1 MSSLRVLA
9 VGENTNVLLYAWRI
23 QQSKSVSLTYLSS
36 LKSADFSV
44 DTAQYGSDKFRF
56 EQHFQNVEEL
66 LSSGEGNSRVFDLVI
81 LSAPSLQEMSSLA
94 AKLNPV
100 LNLNTKILVES
111 SGFVHLEPFVKM
123 SIEFGQLKVFSVM
136 CDFDLR
142 QISSSHFA
150 QASHQLAPCNIF
162 LGEAAVKGGAKYS
175 SDNVAL
181 LETFKRLFVKL
192 FPQDQVHVCNFS
204 YAEFLSQQW
213 KLALPRIC
221 FDPLYIL
228 LENSRPEELNEQI
241 LAKPLISGL
250 VTEIIT
256 VTKTMGAKLPA
267 GFDNEKDLLQQ
278 WLKTTNNE
286 LPQLAYHFLQKT
298 APLNIDL
305 LLLQPILLA
314 DDYGI
319 KTPYLEFLYSMMCQ
333 YQKINDGSSKL
344 FARAS
349 TQSKFIE
356 ELRKLEIEHDRLK
369 SQLRSA
375 EDTLVT
381 AEQTHSAQ
389 MKAKENLELAQRN
402 EIGYLKGQITKIN
415 SDLVNEQR
423 KVSILEA
430 NQRKLAE
437 QQQQQRKLQ
446 QQPQQQPQQ
455 HIPQQQP
462 LPQQSHLQK
471 AVGSFQEGAN
481 SAEPVS
487 NSSSAGTPNLRELE
501 DIAVYGV
508 HYGMSPTQD
517 RQVDSRDAEPGIQA
531 VPVNTNEVHAAGAPG
546 TDSNIEGSDTTLRE
560 RELELRRRELELQEK
575 EFELQRRAA
584 ARPRPAKYQS
594 APMIQ
599 PGPIPNGHGS
609 RKPSYS
615 HANTRNNR
623 QMHGASQSIITHM
636 PDPNMQNPAGQPS
649 PVPGQLGPAIG
660 GPVSGPP
667 APQGHHSH
675 QFKTTSRKN
684 RRSNM
689 PNLRHASS
697 VDVLSMAG
705 TGTAPHGAPGA
716 HQPSAANNSGTRLNS
731 MMGNGPPPSITLNKP
746 QNGSNLQLNN
756 VPNPSSQNFK
766 VGPPYSNGSGSS
778 LPPQQQQHR
787 QISSSTVLAEDPVQ
801 ANISSHTV
809 VHNPVPQQAL
819 NGHSS
824 GSSISADSPSAMS
837 PNDNM
842 NVSEPSPISA
852 SEAHGQE
859 NTLPSTQ
866 NSSTMLDTGFDLNP
880 KESNKK
886 KSKFGLFGKKR
897 NK

>member
-1 MSSLRVLA
+1 MSSLRVLV
-9 VGENTNVLLYAWRI
+9 VGENPNVLLYAWRI
-23 QQSKSVSLTYLSS
+23 QQSKSVSLTFLSS
-36 LKSADFSV
+36 SKSAEFSV
-44 DTAQYGSDKFRF
+44 RTAQYGSDRFRF
-56 EQHFQNVEEL
+56 EQHFENVEQML
-66 LSSGEGNSRVFDLVI
+66 ASADGNSRVFDLII
-81 LSAPSLQEMSSLA
+81 LSAKSLQEMSSLA

-136 CDFDLR
+136 CDFDFR
-142 QISSSHFA
+142 QISSSQFA

-162 LGEAAVKGGAKYS
+162 LGEAGVKGGVKYS

-192 FPQDQVHVCNFS
+192 FPQDNVHVCNFA

-256 VTKTMGAKLPA
+256 VTKTMGAKLPV

-286 LPQLAYHFLQKT
+286 QPQLAYHFLQKT
-298 APLNIDL
+298 APLNVDM

-333 YQKINDGSSKL
+333 YQKINDGDSILFTRASSQSKL
-344 FARAS
+344 
-349 TQSKFIE
+349 TE
-356 ELRKLEIEHDRLK
+356 ELRRLDLEQNSLK
-369 SQLRSA
+369 SQLQSA
-375 EDTLVT
+375 QSTLAT
-381 AEQTHSAQ
+381 TNQTHLAQ
-389 MKAKENLELAQRN
+389 IKAKENQEQGHKN
-402 EIGYLKGQITKIN
+402 EIAYLKGQITKIN
-415 SDLVNEQR
+415 SELLNEQR

-430 NQRKLAE
+430 NQRKQIE
-437 QQQQQRKLQ
+437 QQQQRQLHQKAQ
-446 QQPQQQPQQ
+446 QNVPQPQPQQQQQ
-455 HIPQQQP
+455 QQQQP
-462 LPQQSHLQK
+462 YQQRSL
-471 AVGSFQEGAN
+471 QEGV
-481 SAEPVS
+481 SPTDPVS

-508 HYGMSPTQD
+508 HYGMSPTQE
-517 RQVDSRDAEPGIQA
+517 RQVDVKDSESDIQTA
-531 VPVNTNEVHAAGAPG
+531 PVNVNGTHSAGAPG
-546 TDSNIEGSDTTLRE
+546 TVSTVEGGDSILRE

-575 EFELQRRAA
+575 EQELQRRAA

-615 HANTRNNR
+615 HASTRNNR
-623 QMHGASQSIITHM
+623 QMHGASQSIITQM
-636 PDPNMQNPAGQPS
+636 ADPITMQISTGQPS
-649 PVPGQLGPAIG
+649 PLPGQLGPAIG
-660 GPVSGPP
+660 SPLGGPP
-667 APQGHHSH
+667 GSQGHHAH

-705 TGTAPHGAPGA
+705 TGAAPQGA
-716 HQPSAANNSGTRLNS
+716 HQPSAANSSGTRLNS
-731 MMGNGPPPSITLNKP
+731 MMGNGPPPAIVLNKP
-746 QNGSNLQLNN
+746 QSGSNLQLNN
-756 VPNPSSQNFK
+756 VPNQSSHGFR

-778 LPPQQQQHR
+778 LPPQQQQQQQQR

-809 VHNPVPQQAL
+809 VHNPVTQQAL

-824 GSSISADSPSAMS
+824 GSSMSAESPSAMS
-837 PNDNM
+837 PSDNL
-842 NVSEPSPISA
+842 NVSEPSPISV

-859 NTLPSTQ
+859 NNLQSTRD
-866 NSSTMLDTGFDLNP
+866 SSTMLDSGFELNP
-880 KESNKK
+880 KEAKKK

-897 NK
+897 NKH